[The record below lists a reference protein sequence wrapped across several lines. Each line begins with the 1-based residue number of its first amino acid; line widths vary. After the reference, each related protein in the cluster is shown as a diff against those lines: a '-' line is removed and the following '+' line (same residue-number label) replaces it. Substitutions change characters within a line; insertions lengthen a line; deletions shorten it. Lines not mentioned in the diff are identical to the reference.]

1 MSEKIQV
8 ATRVQP
14 IEKETILK
22 IVIALLVVCKIVFMV
37 FKIYVLNNV

>member
-14 IEKETILK
+14 IKNETILK
-22 IVIALLVVCKIVFMV
+22 IVIALLVVYKRVFMV
-37 FKIYVLNNV
+37 FKIYV

>member
-14 IEKETILK
+14 IENETILK
-22 IVIALLVVCKIVFMV
+22 IVIALLVVYKRVFMCLKFM
-37 FKIYVLNNV
+37 FKI